1 MENIRGLGLGARVR
15 VRARARVK
23 GRAGA
28 AYRSTIM
35 KDSLPNQ
42 VTVTTYMQFP
52 LLNSYLHHTCSTL

>member
-1 MENIRGLGLGARVR
+1 MENIRGLGLG
-15 VRARARVK
+15 ARVK